1 MSISV
6 ESEKRL
12 MIAVLERAVDDFRT
26 YATIPTARAR
36 RLFDDVAAW
45 FGSSAAGPF
54 DFEGIC
60 HANELEPDFIRH
72 GLHRWDPGRGAMKAP
87 VSASAPPIP
96 LHRVRERALVVDQ
109 MVRMRSA
116 AVAAFRDRVVPLQQ
130 SCG

>member
-12 MIAVLERAVDDFRT
+12 TIAVLERAVDDFRT

-60 HANELEPDFIRH
+60 HANGLEPDFIRR
-72 GLHRWDPGRGAMKAP
+72 GLHRWDRGGMKAP